1 MSFVS
6 FARRAALAGA
16 VVTLAACGHDHED
29 ITVASARIEV
39 LNASNAVVQTV
50 TVTPNNV
57 TGGPLV
63 LVQNAN
69 TTVRVTWLDGSGA
82 ADPAN
87 TDADFQVRFNPPAG
101 SGLTFT
107 LASGSRTQ
115 GTMRGTTVQTSAN
128 VGLSLFHTGEN
139 HSDFDANVPVRV
151 NAPATVS
158 QR

>member
-1 MSFVS
+1 MQFASFV
-6 FARRAALAGA
+6 RRAALAGA

-29 ITVASARIEV
+29 ITVASARLEV
-39 LNASNAVVQTV
+39 LNASNAVIQTV
-50 TVTPNNV
+50 TVTPNAV

-63 LVQNAN
+63 LTQNAN
-69 TTVRVTWLDGSGA
+69 TTVRVTWLDAAGA

-87 TDADFQVRFNPPAG
+87 SDADFELRFNPPSG
-101 SGLTFT
+101 SGLTWA

-115 GTMRGTTVQTSAN
+115 GTMRGTSVQTSVN

-151 NAPATVS
+151 NAPTVTS
-158 QR
+158 QQ